1 MTEQNLDLD
10 LDPDLTPLR
19 GGDDDPEEE
28 EAPHAL
34 EWAWTGS
41 GVATGTAPPIAA
53 DRSSSGPAQRGRRP
67 PQRRE
72 SRATRDAMASRA
84 PFLATE
90 AGSSDDNVSHQEEC
104 LPSHT

>member
-10 LDPDLTPLR
+10 LDLDDLTTLR
-19 GGDDDPEEE
+19 GGADPEDE

-90 AGSSDDNVSHQEEC
+90 AGSIDDDVSHQEC